1 MKSICIKTNDLGK
14 IDYLLSQCDEILLN
28 NVYLSSYKFKIFQ
41 NVIIHYTGADESL
54 FLKIVSEKIA
64 NLIEEYYQE
73 KFIKNII
80 AENYFYLEEEEQ
92 EAIVRIT
99 KKIINSPECTVN
111 SKKDILATI
120 IYKYFEENKSMI
132 LEGFV
137 RFRLKEYRKLL
148 DYITELSV
156 YNYLNLTV

>member
-1 MKSICIKTNDLGK
+1 MKSICVKTNDLGK
-14 IDYLLSQCDEILLN
+14 IDYLLNECDDILLN

-41 NVIIHYTGADESL
+41 NVIIHYTGPDENL
-54 FLKIVSEKIA
+54 FLKIISEKVA

-73 KFIKNII
+73 KFIKKII
-80 AENYFYLEEEEQ
+80 RENYFYLEEDEQ
-92 EAIVRIT
+92 NAIVRIT
-99 KKIINSPECTVN
+99 KKIVNSPQCTLN
-111 SKKDILATI
+111 CKKDILASL

-137 RFRLKEYRKLL
+137 RFRLKEYKNLL
-148 DYITELSV
+148 DYITERSV